1 MNGKMSR
8 EENRVLR
15 RDKFAHKVK
24 YSPKIGGLPLGRP
37 SGYWLAK
44 RSDRSDKGSEVRA

>member
-24 YSPKIGGLPLGRP
+24 YSPKIGWRNAVIAVIKEVK
-37 SGYWLAK
+37 SGHENDCK
-44 RSDRSDKGSEVRA
+44 RN